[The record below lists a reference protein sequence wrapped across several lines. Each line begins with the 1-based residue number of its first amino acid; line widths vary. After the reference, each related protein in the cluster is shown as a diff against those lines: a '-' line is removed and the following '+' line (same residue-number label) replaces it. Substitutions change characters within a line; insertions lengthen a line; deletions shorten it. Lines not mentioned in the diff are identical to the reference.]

1 MRGRLSVEVK
11 GLRGGDFPVLT
22 QNERIM
28 AAHLGG
34 AYALFVVK
42 EEGGVKRMYEVPD
55 PERNLELRVVMK
67 PHYEVRG
74 FERFEVR
81 M

>member
-1 MRGRLSVEVK
+1 MPSSWSRRRV
-11 GLRGGDFPVLT
+11 
-22 QNERIM
+22 
-28 AAHLGG
+28 G
-34 AYALFVVK
+34 A
-42 EEGGVKRMYEVPD
+42 KRMYEVLD
-55 PERNLELRVVMK
+55 PERNLEFRVVMK